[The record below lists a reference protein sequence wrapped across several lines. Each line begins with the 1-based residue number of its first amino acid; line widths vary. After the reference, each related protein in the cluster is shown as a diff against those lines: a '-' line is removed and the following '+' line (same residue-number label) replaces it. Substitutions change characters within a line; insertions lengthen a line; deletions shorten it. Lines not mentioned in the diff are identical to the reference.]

1 MQPTVKSLI
10 RLHRCTCWPCSMLM
24 TTLFTICVLIG
35 HTNTCYCS
43 HIVDWTVL
51 TASLTIVIL
60 WSQHNWYTLS
70 IIRFVTITLL
80 CTVLSEKALHSLTGV
95 RVISTVSVRI
105 ETAAI
110 IFNAQFHFCDNLKVF
125 HDLLVIQ
132 NIQYEVFNMY
142 INYIGKEIP

>member
-1 MQPTVKSLI
+1 M
-10 RLHRCTCWPCSMLM
+10 
-24 TTLFTICVLIG
+24 
-35 HTNTCYCS
+35 
-43 HIVDWTVL
+43 
-51 TASLTIVIL
+51 
-60 WSQHNWYTLS
+60 
-70 IIRFVTITLL
+70 L